1 MDRTN
6 TAKPHTLAGTTRGEP
21 SNTKLGLLL
30 RKLDSLDAPRP
41 PLRDDHACRAAR
53 VQAVQWFNRLDTS
66 DQPNELDKLWPR
78 FEKWLA
84 RRPENLEMY
93 LAVERTCWTL
103 EEFRRWSA
111 PEGPEGAQE
120 LQQWVRE
127 ELQSLCVR
135 AVAATRRVAIA
146 TLLVMNFVAL
156 YLIAR

>member
-6 TAKPHTLAGTTRGEP
+6 TERSYIDPGETRAEP
-21 SNTKLGLLL
+21 SNTNLDRLRRKLG
-30 RKLDSLDAPRP
+30 SLDAPRP

-53 VQAVQWFNRLDTS
+53 VQAVHWFNRLDTI
-66 DQPNELDKLWPR
+66 DQPDELDKLWPR

-103 EEFRRWSA
+103 EEFRRWCPS
-111 PEGPEGAQE
+111 EGPETAQQ
-120 LQQWVRE
+120 LQQWPLE
-127 ELQSLCVR
+127 ELQSLCVC
-135 AVAATRRVAIA
+135 AVAASRRVAIA